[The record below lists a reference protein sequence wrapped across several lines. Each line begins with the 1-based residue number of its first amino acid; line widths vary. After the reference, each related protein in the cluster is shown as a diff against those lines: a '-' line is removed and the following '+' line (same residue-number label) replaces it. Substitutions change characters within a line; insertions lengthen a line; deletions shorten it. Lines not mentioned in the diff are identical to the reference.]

1 MPLYNSVQQLLS
13 GPKFL
18 TGSFYDY
25 GAFIQPGIRPLL
37 QNGAALTANTIY
49 YFPVPVTQ
57 TFTCATLNLR
67 VTTNVAASNFR
78 MGWYT
83 DTNTLLGHY
92 TQPASLVTGSDGGAL
107 SGATTGNKQATLTN
121 CVLYAGNWYWLALVT
136 DAALGFH
143 TWNGAGTPDLGRTSA
158 GSSTFMTCYTQSY
171 TFAALPPSASP
182 TLTLTNYPTSSA
194 APRFEVGI

>member
-1 MPLYNSVQQLLS
+1 MPLYNSVQQLLN
-13 GPKFL
+13 GPTFQ
-18 TGSFYDY
+18 TGRFYDY
-25 GAFIQPGIRPLL
+25 GAFIQTGIRPLL
-37 QNGAALTANTIY
+37 QGSAGVSINTIY

-57 TFTCATLNLR
+57 TFTCATLNLQ

-83 DTNTLLGHY
+83 DTGSLSGHY
-92 TQPASLVTGSDGGAL
+92 TQPASLVTGSDGGAV
-107 SGATTGNKQATLTN
+107 SGATTGNKQTTLTN
-121 CVLYAGNWYWLALVT
+121 CVLYAGNWYWFALVT
-136 DAALGFH
+136 DAALGFN

-158 GSSTFMTCYTQSY
+158 ASATYLTCYTQAF

-182 TLTLTNYPTSSA
+182 TLTLTNFPTSSA